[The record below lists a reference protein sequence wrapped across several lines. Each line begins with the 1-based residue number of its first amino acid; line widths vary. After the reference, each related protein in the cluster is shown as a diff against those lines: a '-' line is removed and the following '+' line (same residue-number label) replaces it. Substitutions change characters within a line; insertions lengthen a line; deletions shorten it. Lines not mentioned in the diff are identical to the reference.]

1 MSYIKFTMHLAAIT
15 RNSLRGSRAVKN
27 WIKLEF
33 RQTVGHFKG
42 DTRKSKKTSYK
53 WKYRAWHFQSPPSP
67 SLLQLYY
74 TFAVMHRFNGSKTHA
89 SGASAKFRHAFARPK
104 LFRKREKMR
113 EINDR
118 SRGARHTWQR
128 FTNESKCFFRG
139 DKATHFSRFHT
150 WFRCGAIYLGRK
162 TLLTA
167 NCQRDIIEPA
177 SLGNK
182 RE

>member
-1 MSYIKFTMHLAAIT
+1 MTYIIVTMQLAAIT
-15 RNSLRGSRAVKN
+15 RNSLRGFRAVKN

-67 SLLQLYY
+67 SSLQLYY

-128 FTNESKCFFRG
+128 FTNESKKCFLERIKRPIFRVFIRDSVAAQYISAVKRYING
-139 DKATHFSRFHT
+139 ELSKRHDHRTSKP
-150 WFRCGAIYLGRK
+150 RK
-162 TLLTA
+162 
-167 NCQRDIIEPA
+167 
-177 SLGNK
+177 
-182 RE
+182 